1 MDRRTSNR
9 TGIFVCPLFRPCFF
23 FPSFFPFFFFFFFFF
38 SPSSSEPSRHCAAS
52 KKKPDFFLATLLCY
66 LLYGT
71 PVTDKYNRHS
81 SPRIVSDEAPCAPGL
96 LHFFHPPTHPP
107 THPLSPGPYPS
118 PTHFFCLTATTT
130 TTGTTTTGTVASASR
145 RHRHRHRHRRHHDC
159 GSHTRGAH
167 ASSHFYYSRFLEFF
181 QWRPALFHGLSLL
194 YAYILPSEREAR
206 ALESGIHRTL
216 QPPILL
222 HLSLSLSP
230 SPPSSSPPPELIH
243 TAPLPCSTPSAQP
256 SSGAGYTLLGERR
269 S

>member
-1 MDRRTSNR
+1 MSP
-9 TGIFVCPLFRPCFF
+9 FPPLLFF
-23 FPSFFPFFFFFFFFF
+23 SLLFFFFF

-96 LHFFHPPTHPP
+96 LHFFHPPTPFRPP
-107 THPLSPGPYPS
+107 LPLPNP
-118 PTHFFCLTATTT
+118 FFCLTAATTTTSTSTTT
-130 TTGTTTTGTVASASR
+130 TTIVASASR
-145 RHRHRHRHRRHHDC
+145 RHRHRHRRRRHHDC

-216 QPPILL
+216 QPPHLL
-222 HLSLSLSP
+222 LSRPISLSIP
-230 SPPSSSPPPELIH
+230 
-243 TAPLPCSTPSAQP
+243 A
-256 SSGAGYTLLGERR
+256 
-269 S
+269 